1 MKRIILIALAM
12 MLAVNAFSQAN
23 SPCPGLKNPASF
35 TSGSTSGMYVGYYSG
50 QTGTKPYITPNALS
64 GVTGVTMT
72 SSVIPAGMLAST
84 MGNSGSCGLNP
95 SNRFRIMS
103 NTDGPGTGTQV
114 GKDPC
119 VQYNLPYCPTSYDAS
134 INKSIRLGTSGTGAE
149 AEALYYTMNVNTKN
163 ALLFIYYAIVVEAPG
178 HGADGDP
185 SFVIRVS
192 KESSP
197 GSGVW
202 QQISDTLCY
211 AVSSTGVQNNVNGWH
226 CLGSGYSALDY
237 RDWNKVAINLNKYL
251 FEDVRIEIYMGDC
264 AASGHYGYCYVAGD
278 CQPMEIRSSGCPAGA
293 TSVVDTLRAPTGLTN
308 YVWYKSNIDGRYIN
322 SLTNVPASVN
332 FTQLTPSTSTNN
344 EYLVQVADFMVT
356 EGQGAGTATNNM
368 VFRCDMTSA
377 MDPAKPFVSKLY
389 ARVINN
395 KPLMSIDTLKNC
407 DAQVNFENI
416 SYVPGNMVACDTS
429 ITKWWFYSGSNENTT
444 LIDSTVGRKV
454 MHQYDSSGYYAV
466 KVRSFYREDHECYT
480 DQTYTIF
487 SLGRPTPQIYATDH
501 EYCVGES
508 ALLEDRTYGSVRRDW
523 IFNTSTGADTVRGRR
538 SANGQHNQTYQHLFT
553 EFQTPVELVAYNGL
567 FTRDSINTYDT
578 IWCTASAFDTFYVFT
593 DPELNV
599 SGDTVVCNGQMTNIT
614 VGADVEVA
622 KYKWYSDSTCSDA
635 SFISEGATLRTAPYA
650 DTCVYY
656 VKVFSKKGCSAV
668 TSVNAYRVNP
678 TLSISR
684 HDMCAGDSVTLTS
697 DAAYWYEWNASPMD
711 SMLFELVDSL
721 GHMPSQITVNPK
733 TTTTYTLIGHGTND
747 CAASPLT
754 ETITVHPIPV
764 ATADFDPGFID
775 SDNPI
780 VTLSDVSPYS
790 VSSTWYIAGSE
801 TPNYGTPYTHNFGEV
816 SDDSVDVT
824 LVAANDLGCSDTLD
838 FKLPVV
844 LFTYYAPNI
853 FTPERPDNNTFKM
866 YTTNEMEHFHV
877 HIYDRAGRLV
887 YQSNDLH
894 FEWDGTTLDGK
905 KCPQSTYVYV
915 ATYRRP
921 GTEDIVT
928 QKGTITLVR

>member
-1 MKRIILIALAM
+1 MKRIIFIALAL
-12 MLAVNAFSQAN
+12 MLALDAFSQAN
-23 SPCPGLKNPASF
+23 SPCPGLKNPMTF
-35 TSGSTSGMYVGYYSG
+35 TSGSTSGAYIGYYSG
-50 QTGTKPYITPNALS
+50 ETGTKPYVAPNALT
-64 GVTGVTMT
+64 GVTGVTMSGT
-72 SSVIPAGMLAST
+72 VIPAAQLAAT
-84 MGNSGSCGLNP
+84 TGTGGSCGLNS

-103 NTDGPGTGTQV
+103 NTDGPGTGAQA

-119 VQYNLPYCPTSYDAS
+119 VNYQLPYCPVSYDPS
-134 INKSIRLGTSGTGAE
+134 ITRSIRLGTSGTGAE
-149 AEALYYTMNVNTKN
+149 AEALYYTMQVQPKN
-163 ALLFIYYAIVVEAPG
+163 AMLFIYYAIVVEAPG
-178 HGADGDP
+178 HGVDGDP
-185 SFVIRVS
+185 SFVIRVA
-192 KESSP
+192 KETSY
-197 GSGVW
+197 GSGNW
-202 QQISDTLCY
+202 QQVSDTLCY
-211 AVSSTGVQNNVNGWH
+211 AVSSTGLQNNVNGWH
-226 CLGSGYSALDY
+226 SFSGGFY
-237 RDWNKVAINLNKYL
+237 RDWNKVAINLSRYI
-251 FEDVRIEIYMGDC
+251 FENVRIEIYMGDC
-264 AASGHYGYCYVAGD
+264 AAHGHYGYCYVAGD
-278 CQPMEIRSSGCPAGA
+278 CQPMEISTSGCPAGA
-293 TSVVDTLRAPTGLTN
+293 TTVVDTLRAPTGLTN
-308 YVWYKSNIDGRYIN
+308 YVWYKSNVDGRYISN
-322 SLTNVPASVN
+322 TASVPSSIG
-332 FTQLTPSTSTNN
+332 FTQLTPSTSTSNQ
-344 EYLVQVADFMVT
+344 YLCQVNDFLVT
-356 EGQGAGTATNNM
+356 QGEGVGEMTNNM

-377 MDPAKPFVSKLY
+377 MDPAKPFVSPIY
-389 ARVINN
+389 VRVNNN

-407 DAQVNFENI
+407 DAQVNFENK
-416 SYVPGNMVACDTS
+416 SYVPGNMTGCDTS
-429 ITKWWFYSGSNENTT
+429 ITKWWFYSGSNTST
-444 LIDSTVGRKV
+444 PLADSAIGAKV
-454 MHQYDSSGYYAV
+454 MHQYDSSGYYTV
-466 KVRSFYREDHECYT
+466 KVRSFYREDHECFS
-480 DQTYTIF
+480 DSTYTIF
-487 SLGRPTPQIYATDH
+487 SLGRPTPKIYAADH
-501 EYCVGES
+501 EYCVGET

-523 IFNTSTGADTVRGRR
+523 IFNTPTGADTVRGRQV
-538 SANGQHNQTYQHLFT
+538 ANGQHNQTYQHLFT
-553 EFQTPVELVAYNGL
+553 EFQNPVELVAYNGL

-599 SGDTVVCNGQMTNIT
+599 DGDTVVCNGQLTDIT
-614 VGADVEVA
+614 VSADVDVA
-622 KYKWYSDSTCSDA
+622 KYKWYYDSTCTDA
-635 SFISEGATLRTAPYA
+635 NFISEGATLRTAPYA

-697 DAAYWYEWNASPMD
+697 DAAFWYEWNASPMD
-711 SMLFELVDSL
+711 SLLLELQDSL
-721 GHMPSQITVNPK
+721 GHSPSQITVHPN

-764 ATADFDPGFID
+764 ATVDFDPGFID

-790 VSSTWYIAGSE
+790 VSSTWYIGGSE
-801 TPNYGTPYTHNFGEV
+801 TPNYGTPFTHNFGEV

-894 FEWDGTTLDGK
+894 FEWDGTTVDGK
-905 KCPQSTYVYV
+905 KCPQGAYVYV

-921 GTEDIVT
+921 GTEDIVA